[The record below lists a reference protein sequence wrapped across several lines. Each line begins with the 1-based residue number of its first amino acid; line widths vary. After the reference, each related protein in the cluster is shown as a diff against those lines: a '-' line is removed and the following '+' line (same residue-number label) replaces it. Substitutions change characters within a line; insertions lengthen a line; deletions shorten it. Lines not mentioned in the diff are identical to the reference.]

1 MKSVL
6 ATNIKDKNN
15 IAPIE
20 GMRVGKIIS
29 VTESGGVLVD
39 IVGIASGPVVARI
52 TTSAKSAI
60 IGKGNPV
67 GREVLVAF
75 ADNDSNCPVIV
86 DTMYSLIE
94 EISESELIA
103 PVAEEAQEVT
113 IDGKRITFD
122 ADNEIVLKCGK
133 SSITLTRA
141 GKILIKGEYV
151 LSQSTGEN
159 KIRGGSVAIN

>member
-1 MKSVL
+1 MKS
-6 ATNIKDKNN
+6 ATASNIKTENHV
-15 IAPIE
+15 APVE
-20 GMRVGKIIS
+20 GMRVGKIVSI
-29 VTESGGVLVD
+29 TESGGVLVD
-39 IVGIASGPVVARI
+39 IAGIASGSVAARI

-60 IGKGNPV
+60 LGKGSPV

-75 ADNDSNCPVIV
+75 TDNDSNSPVVV

-94 EISESELIA
+94 EISETELIA

-122 ADNEIVLKCGK
+122 AGNEIVLKCGK